1 MNSMHQT
8 SIHRVGNL
16 KTKVAD
22 VNWRVEIMKTTL
34 RPSDDMVEAV
44 ADQLC
49 KAVRRRGLDA
59 PNLIQVRL
67 SSTLC

>member
-8 SIHRVGNL
+8 AIHRLGNL
-16 KTKVAD
+16 KTKMAD
-22 VNWRVEIMKTTL
+22 VNWRVEIMKTTK
-34 RPSDDMVEAV
+34 RPSDDMIEAV

-49 KAVRRRGLDA
+49 EAVRRRGLDT